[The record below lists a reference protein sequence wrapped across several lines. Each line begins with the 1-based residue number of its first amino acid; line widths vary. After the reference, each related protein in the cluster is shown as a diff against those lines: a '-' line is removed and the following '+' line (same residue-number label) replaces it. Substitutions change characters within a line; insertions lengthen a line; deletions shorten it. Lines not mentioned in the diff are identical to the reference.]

1 MAPSGNERGKEA
13 KTGSVGDGAGE
24 KSPAQVEKI
33 CADDNDTI
41 IWESH
46 EVRTTKVH
54 SKISGFFCFPE
65 ISVSTKFLIL
75 IK

>member
-13 KTGSVGDGAGE
+13 KIGSVGDGAGE

-33 CADDNDTI
+33 CADDDDTI

-54 SKISGFFCFPE
+54 SKISGLFSFPE
-65 ISVSTKFLIL
+65 FSVSTKLLIL